1 MPKPVAPHFQ
11 HKHLGKKKTQPKPKV
26 QDDSALSENL
36 QKIYV
41 NSDGTMPDM
50 HTFTRRRRT
59 PLLAAIAFLVLVGGA
74 VFTTYSRGWLTGKT
88 THTNTAET
96 VSLVINGPEQV
107 NIGETV
113 TYRVEY
119 TNNDSSPVTK
129 TQLQVRWPAN
139 FVIEKTEP
147 AVSPNGDWALGALD
161 EGRTQTVIVSGKF
174 WGDVGSEQSVRA
186 FLNYVPANF
195 SSDFQKVAS
204 RAVRLQG
211 SPLNVVIAGPGSV
224 SPGNPATY
232 TFTVATV
239 SGTWENVALSVEPGF
254 DFSKKE
260 AAPAADTIEPYRW
273 TFKSVTSTQTVTLTG
288 IYAANPEAT
297 SQTLSARLLYWPVK
311 QGEGQPVVISLAST
325 TVPVSEAPLQAQLTV
340 NGSAEKASTMP
351 GDTVAASVTIKN
363 TSQTAM
369 PHVRVRLSF
378 DAPSYQQKSLL
389 NWAKI
394 EDANDGSI
402 AAEQLNPDRRRG
414 SITWTEKQVAEFA
427 SLKPGQSV
435 TLDVRLPVRS
445 GEETSLENYSGQT
458 IDVFAD
464 AQHDTATA
472 PVVVR
477 SNAVP
482 VTLNSDT
489 ALDVRTETATDNAGL
504 EQRKITWLLTNS
516 FHELTNLVAE
526 AELYGDISWQQ
537 GEVPIGKVVYDEA
550 KKKLRWTIESLPTN
564 VDSAALTF
572 TVTINKKNPSQSQ
585 LVSKVTLTG
594 TDTATKAPI
603 QIIGAPVENN

>member
-11 HKHLGKKKTQPKPKV
+11 HKRLGKKDAKPKGA
-26 QDDSALSENL
+26 DDSALSENL
-36 QKIYV
+36 QKIYA

-59 PLLAAIAFLVLVGGA
+59 PLLAAIAFLVLVGGT
-74 VFTTYSRGWLTGKT
+74 VFTAYSRGWLTDKT
-88 THTNTAET
+88 TNTNAAET
-96 VSLVINGPEQV
+96 ITFAINGPEQV
-107 NIGETV
+107 TVGETV
-113 TYRVEY
+113 TYKIEY

-129 TQLQVRWPAN
+129 TQLQVRWPVN

-147 AVSPNGDWALGALD
+147 AVSPNGDWALGALG

-195 SSDFQKVAS
+195 SSDFQKVAT

-211 SPLNVVIAGPGSV
+211 SPLGVAIAGPASV
-224 SPGNPATY
+224 SPGNPVTY
-232 TFTVATV
+232 TFTVTPAT
-239 SGTWENVALSVEPGF
+239 GTWNNVALSVEPGF

-260 AAPAADTIEPYRW
+260 ATPAADTIEPYRW
-273 TFKSVTSTQTVTLTG
+273 TLKSVTSTQTVTLTG

-297 SQTLSARLLYWPVK
+297 NQTLTARLLYSPAK
-311 QGEGQPVVISLAST
+311 QGEGQPVVLATAST
-325 TVPVSEAPLQAQLTV
+325 TVPVAEAPLQAQLTV
-340 NGSAEKASTMP
+340 NGSAEKAGTMP
-351 GDTVAASVTIKN
+351 GDTIAASVTVKN
-363 TSQTAM
+363 ASQTAM

-394 EDANDGSI
+394 DDAKDGSI

-445 GEETSLENYSGQT
+445 GDETSLENYPGQT

-477 SNAVP
+477 SNGVP

-489 ALDVRTETATDNAGL
+489 VLDVRTETTTTDSGL
-504 EQRKITWLLTNS
+504 EQRKITWLLSNS
-516 FHELTNLVAE
+516 FHELSNLTAE
-526 AELYGDISWQQ
+526 AELYGDITWAQ
-537 GEVPIGKVVYDEA
+537 GEVPIGKVAYDEA

-594 TDTATKAPI
+594 TDTATKTQI

>member
-1 MPKPVAPHFQ
+1 MPKPVAPRFQ
-11 HKHLGKKKTQPKPKV
+11 HKRLGKKKAEAVVP
-26 QDDSALSENL
+26 DDSALSENL
-36 QKIYV
+36 QKIYA

-50 HTFTRRRRT
+50 HTFTRRRGV
-59 PLLAAIAFLVLVGGA
+59 PLLAALAFLLVVGGV
-74 VFTTYSRGWLTGKT
+74 VFTAYSRGWLMDKT
-88 THTNTAET
+88 TQTTVAES
-96 VSLVINGPEQV
+96 VSLAINGPEQV
-107 NIGETV
+107 IAGETV
-113 TYRVEY
+113 SYQIAY

-147 AVSPNGDWALGALD
+147 VVSATGDWALGALD
-161 EGRTQTVIVSGKF
+161 EGATETVTVTGKF
-174 WGDVGSEQSVRA
+174 WGDVGSKQSVRA

-204 RAVRLQG
+204 REVLLQN
-211 SPLNVVIAGPGSV
+211 SPLNVVITGPTSV

-232 TFTVATV
+232 VFAINATT
-239 SGTWENVALSVEPGF
+239 GTWNNVALSVEPGF

-260 AAPAADTIEPYRW
+260 ATPAADTIEPYRW
-273 TFKSVTSTQTVTLTG
+273 TLKSVTSTQTVTLTG

-311 QGEGQPVVISLAST
+311 QGDGQPVMLAIAST

-340 NGSAEKASTMP
+340 NGSNDKASTVP
-351 GDTVAASVTIKN
+351 GDTIAASVTVKN
-363 TSQTAM
+363 ASQTAM
-369 PHVRVRLSF
+369 PHVRLRLSL

-389 NWAKI
+389 NWAKV
-394 EDANDGSI
+394 EDAKDGSI
-402 AAEQLNPDRRRG
+402 AAEQLSTDRRRG

-445 GEETSLENYSGQT
+445 GAETSLENYSGQT
-458 IDVFAD
+458 IDVVAD

-472 PVVVR
+472 PVIVR
-477 SNAVP
+477 SNAIP
-482 VTLNSDT
+482 VMLNSDT
-489 ALDVRTETATDNAGL
+489 ALDVRTETATNETGL
-504 EQRKITWLLTNS
+504 EQHKITWLLTNS

-526 AELYGDISWQQ
+526 AELYGDITWEK
-537 GEVPIGKVVYDEA
+537 GEVPVGKVTYDEA

-572 TVTINKKNPSQSQ
+572 TVTINKKNPSQLQ
-585 LVSKVTLTG
+585 LVSKVTLTA
-594 TDTATKAPI
+594 TDTATKSAL
-603 QIIGAPVENN
+603 QIIGAPLAND